1 MLLALMPVVGLLV
14 LMLLSGAYI
23 FRVACCRGKELNWLD
38 EKAISVTPYYEF
50 YSQIVAADKWLKEKG
65 CVDVFINGKDG
76 IRLHGLWVSADH
88 ARGTIILFHG
98 YRSTYLVDSSMALE
112 YYYNAGYN
120 LLIPDQR
127 AHGKSGGKYI
137 TFGVKESEDALQWI
151 GFHNRTFG
159 DDPIILSGL
168 SMGASTV
175 LYVADRE
182 LPSNVKGIIADC
194 GFTSPKDILAEV
206 YQKVIHLPS
215 ILSMWAV
222 DVFTRAFAGFS
233 IWQKDTR
240 KVLSNSRVPV
250 LMIHGRDDTFVPCK
264 MTEAGYAACSGKKK
278 LLIVDGAD
286 HGVSFIHD
294 RDGYINAVSSF
305 LEENID
311 SNTSD
316 GR

>member
-1 MLLALMPVVGLLV
+1 MQFILMLVVGLFL

-23 FRVACCRGKELNWLD
+23 FRVACCRGKEINWLD
-38 EKAISVTPYYEF
+38 ERSVSDTPYNEF
-50 YSQIVAADKWLKEKG
+50 YSQIVAADKWLKDNG

-76 IRLHGLWVSADH
+76 VRLHGLWVSTDH
-88 ARGTIILFHG
+88 AKGTVILFHG

-112 YYYNAGYN
+112 FYHNAGYN

-137 TFGVKESEDALQWI
+137 TFGVKESEDVLQWI

-159 DDPIILSGL
+159 DDPIVLSGL

-175 LYVADRE
+175 MYVADRD
-182 LPSNVKGIIADC
+182 LPLNVKGIIADC
-194 GFTSPKDILAEV
+194 GFTSPKAILGDV
-206 YQKVIHLPS
+206 YRKVIHLPP

-222 DVFTRAFAGFS
+222 DLFARIFAGFS
-233 IWQKDTR
+233 ISQKDTR
-240 KVLSNSRVPV
+240 KTLANCKVPV
-250 LMIHGRDDTFVPCK
+250 LMIHGRKDTFVPCK
-264 MTEAGYAACSGKKK
+264 MTEDGFKACTGRKK

-294 RDGYINAVSSF
+294 RNGYTNAVFSF
-305 LEENID
+305 LQENVEI
-311 SNTSD
+311 NNPD
-316 GR
+316 GC

>member
-1 MLLALMPVVGLLV
+1 MLFVLLPAVG
-14 LMLLSGAYI
+14 LMLLMLISGAYI
-23 FRVACCRGKELNWLD
+23 FTVACCRGKDTNWLD
-38 EKAISVTPYYEF
+38 ERVISKTPYSEF
-50 YSQIVAADKWLKEKG
+50 YSQIVAADKWLKDKG

-76 IRLHGLWVSADH
+76 VRLHGLWVSSDH
-88 ARGTIILFHG
+88 AKGTVILLHG

-112 YYYNAGYN
+112 FYHSAGYN

-137 TFGVKESEDALQWI
+137 TFGAKESEDVMQWI

-159 DDPIILSGL
+159 VAPIVLSGL

-194 GFTSPKDILAEV
+194 GFTSPKAILADV
-206 YQKVIHLPS
+206 YRKVIHLPP
-215 ILSMWAV
+215 IFSMWAV
-222 DVFTRAFAGFS
+222 DLLARAFADFS
-233 IWQKDTR
+233 ITQKDTR
-240 KVLSNSRVPV
+240 KVLAHSKVPV
-250 LMIHGRDDTFVPCK
+250 LMIHGREDTFVPCK
-264 MTEAGYAACSGKKK
+264 MTEEGFQACTGRKK

-294 RDGYINAVSSF
+294 REGYKEAVISF
-305 LEENID
+305 LEENVDTIIP
-311 SNTSD
+311 D
-316 GR
+316 GS

>member
-1 MLLALMPVVGLLV
+1 MLLLLSLAVGLLL
-14 LMLLSGAYI
+14 LMLLSGVYI
-23 FRVACCRGKELNWLD
+23 FRVACCRGKEINWLD
-38 EKAISVTPYYEF
+38 ASVVSNTPYNEF
-50 YSQIVAADKWLKEKG
+50 YSQIVAADKWLKENG
-65 CVDVFINGKDG
+65 CQDVFINANDG
-76 IRLHGLWVSADH
+76 VRLHGLWVSNDH
-88 ARGTIILFHG
+88 AKGTVILFHG

-112 YYYNAGYN
+112 FYYSTGYN

-137 TFGVKESEDALQWI
+137 TFGVKESDDALQWI

-159 DDPIILSGL
+159 NDPIILSGL

-194 GFTSPKDILAEV
+194 GFTSPKAILGDV
-206 YQKVIHLPS
+206 YRKVIHLPP

-222 DVFTRAFAGFS
+222 DIFARVFAGFS
-233 IWQKDTR
+233 ISQKDTR
-240 KVLSNSRVPV
+240 KVLAGCKVPV
-250 LMIHGRDDTFVPCK
+250 LMIHGRNDTFVPCT
-264 MTEAGYAACSGKKK
+264 MTQEGYDACVGRKK

-294 RDGYINAVSSF
+294 RDGYTNAVITF
-305 LEENID
+305 LEENVVT
-311 SNTSD
+311 NEPD
-316 GR
+316 GY